1 MGRDVPLAAELG
13 KTRTLAIRVAG
24 RVQEKWGDGEFANG
38 VVDREDVEA
47 NEEEDGNVVMIRDE
61 GRSKL
66 KEIMMGW

>member
-1 MGRDVPLAAELG
+1 VGRDVPLAVELG

-24 RVQEKWGDGEFANG
+24 RVQEKWGDGEFADG

-47 NEEEDGNVVMIRDE
+47 NEEDGNVVMIRDE